1 MTNETK
7 RMQGW
12 RRLALLGAVW
22 IGASAC
28 QELQVDNLVDADRE
42 RATANPA
49 DVEAF
54 IAGAFH
60 PPLWN
65 GLHNITQA
73 TYLWPAVS
81 EFTATFQAGGSL
93 LWWADLQEPRIPLDN
108 GPVLSVGNGPWGP
121 RNFWTQVTRSAS
133 VASDGLQILNDRNM
147 TVLSGTTNVT
157 PRTRAFAK
165 FIQGWSW
172 GYLGL
177 VFDEAHLFDE
187 TKTIPANREQL
198 VEVAVGSLK
207 PYPQLIAAAVAALD
221 EAIAIA
227 QANPNVV
234 TYPPFPESN
243 LWFGSQSAVT
253 NAQFIRWANT
263 LAARLLVLSAR
274 TPQERAAVDWPRV
287 LQYTANGIQNPAD
300 DFARVLSSTG
310 GRSSALLLQMRN
322 AANQN
327 NNMRWEYRVI
337 GPADQSGA
345 YQAWINGPVA
355 NRNRFNIVTPD
366 RRITGATPTS
376 NGTYAAYRAN
386 NNGFDESRGLY
397 KFSAYQWRRHAA
409 ENGSTVANETATQNN
424 IGVVRLISADENAL
438 LRAEALLRTG
448 NPAGAAVEI
457 NKTRTRVHLGQSLP
471 PVTAAGVPEV
481 GGVCVPRRDN
491 GQCGTLLDAIR
502 YERMIELAA
511 MDQVRG
517 FADARGWGMLVTG
530 TPYHYPVP
538 GNELELFGLP
548 GYTYGGV
555 GGNAVATYGPVSNP

>member
-65 GLHNITQA
+65 GLHTITQL
-73 TYLWPAVS
+73 TNLLPAVS
-81 EFTATFQAGGSL
+81 EFTGTFTGGGTL

-108 GPVLSVGNGPWGP
+108 GAVLSLGNGPHGP
-121 RNFWTQVTRSAS
+121 RNFWTQVTRAAS
-133 VASDGLQILNDRNM
+133 VASDGLQILNEREL
-147 TVLSGTTNVT
+147 TVRSGTTDVT
-157 PRTRAFAK
+157 PRARAFAK

-177 VFDEAHLFDE
+177 LFDEAHLFDE
-187 TKTIPANREQL
+187 TMKIPANREQL
-198 VEVAVGSLK
+198 VGVAVGSLK

-253 NAQFIRWANT
+253 NAQFIQWANT

-287 LQYTANGIQNPAD
+287 LQYTANGVQAPANN
-300 DFARVLSSTG
+300 FQRVLSSTG
-310 GRSSALLLQMRN
+310 GRASNLLLQMRN
-322 AANQN
+322 TSTTTTNL
-327 NNMRWEYRVI
+327 RWDYRVI

-345 YQAWINGPVA
+345 YQSWINGPVA

-366 RRITGATPTS
+366 RRITGNTPTS
-376 NGTYAAYRAN
+376 NGTYAIYLAN

-397 KFSAYQWRRHAA
+397 KFSAYQWKRHSLTTSGSAA
-409 ENGSTVANETATQNN
+409 DGTTNN
-424 IGVVRLISADENAL
+424 NLGAIALISADENAL

-457 NKTRTRVHLGQSLP
+457 NKTRTRVHMGQSLP
-471 PVTAAGVPEV
+471 PVTAAGVPLV

-491 GQCGTLLDAIR
+491 GQCGNLLDAIR

-511 MDQVRG
+511 MDHVRG
-517 FADARGWGMLVTG
+517 YADARGWGILVTG

-538 GNELELFGLP
+538 GNELETFGLP
-548 GYTYGGV
+548 GYTYGGA
-555 GGNAVATYGPVSNP
+555 GGPSTATYAPATLP